1 MATTRAKSKA
11 GRQGSE
17 QARGHAPSSRGKSK
31 AVPKAAPTKS
41 KAAKQAPAKKRG
53 KHATAA
59 GAPGTSAAA
68 AAAAAP
74 AAGGGSQL
82 VVTNR
87 APVLTLWAAV
97 VAQREGYSWEEGL
110 TFGRYIAGVLAHS
123 KGKALGLYEDR
134 EVSEEEREDR
144 RRREEEAGV
153 ERVRVFGMKCPALLV
168 SGRAGLRGGCLNSM
182 ATTVLPG
189 SGSVLAE
196 KERHLLAMPVCM
208 HASEPPGHPGPW
220 LAQVDGQRRAVHES
234 QAIEPSS
241 VQASLRRSLGVRF
254 QDTKVWAA
262 AAPVRCPATPA
273 FNNDH
278 RDGKQDAPQAMG
290 GQTPAPCCC
299 LACPPRRQ
307 CASQAAMEELAGA
320 IPAARIPRVAYKL
333 YEQFRPEWKG
343 WGVKSQLDLQTIRGL
358 AATWQEE
365 A

>member
-168 SGRAGLRGGCLNSM
+168 
-182 ATTVLPG
+182 
-189 SGSVLAE
+189 
-196 KERHLLAMPVCM
+196 
-208 HASEPPGHPGPW
+208 
-220 LAQVDGQRRAVHES
+220 DGQRRAVHES

-254 QDTKVWAA
+254 QDTK
-262 AAPVRCPATPA
+262 
-273 FNNDH
+273 
-278 RDGKQDAPQAMG
+278 
-290 GQTPAPCCC
+290 
-299 LACPPRRQ
+299 
-307 CASQAAMEELAGA
+307 AAMEELAGA